1 MANNGQTN
9 SSQFFITLSDLDD
22 ALRSVGVYTI
32 FGNVIDGT
40 DVVDS
45 IAAVPVS
52 DPQLGLPLTPV
63 IIESITISTAA
74 EPSPSAGE

>member
-1 MANNGQTN
+1 MANDSRPTNG
-9 SSQFFITLSDLDD
+9 SQFFITLSDLDH

-45 IAAVPVS
+45 IAAVPVN
-52 DPQLGLPLTPV
+52 DPQLG
-63 IIESITISTAA
+63 A
-74 EPSPSAGE
+74 SAHPRDHRVDHDLGRR